1 VLWSRCRGVGI
12 IASRR
17 ELLGIGV
24 DRSKAL
30 RREEK
35 TDENEKKSQKEE
47 ENETRKKS
55 NTG

>member
-1 VLWSRCRGVGI
+1 MLWSRCRGAGI

-30 RREEK
+30 RREEEI
-35 TDENEKKSQKEE
+35 DEHERRREIQKET
-47 ENETRKKS
+47 ENET
-55 NTG
+55 